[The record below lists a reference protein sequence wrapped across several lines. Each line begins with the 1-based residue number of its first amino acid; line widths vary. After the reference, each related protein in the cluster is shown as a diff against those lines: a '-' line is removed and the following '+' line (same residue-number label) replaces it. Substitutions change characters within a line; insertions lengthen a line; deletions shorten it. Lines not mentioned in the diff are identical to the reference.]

1 MSTVGLSLG
10 SNLGDRL
17 LLLRKAVTLLR
28 NAGLAVLASSDVF
41 ETPPW
46 GVEDQPRFLN
56 ACVLAETSLLP
67 EDLLDLLKQME
78 GALGRTPEKRWG
90 PRVIDLDILFY
101 DGLSVRSD
109 RLTIPHR
116 EMAAR
121 AFVLL
126 PLAQIAP
133 EWRHPETGLTHE
145 EMIRLLPPAE
155 TGGILR
161 ICTL

>member
-1 MSTVGLSLG
+1 MSTVALSLG
-10 SNLGDRL
+10 SNMGDRL
-17 LLLRKAVTLLR
+17 LMLRKAVCLLR
-28 NAGLAVLASSDVF
+28 NADLAIQASSDVF

-56 ACVLAETSLLP
+56 ACILAETSLAP

-78 GALGRTPEKRWG
+78 GALGRTAEKRWG
-90 PRVIDLDILFY
+90 PRVIDIDILFY

-109 RLTIPHR
+109 RLTVPHR
-116 EMAAR
+116 DMAER

-126 PLAQIAP
+126 PLAQVAP
-133 EWRHPETGLTHE
+133 EWRHPETGGTPE
-145 EMIRLLPPAE
+145 EMIRRLPPGE

-161 ICTL
+161 ICSL